1 MNPGKIRNLLL
12 YIIVPALVMYLFEAY
27 THNPFVRMKAGIQ
40 ILNILLFILINT
52 FFFFLTG
59 SLKISLRIMCIF
71 FMIAGLM
78 EYYLVEFRGV
88 TLLPWD
94 LGSLGTAAEVAGGY
108 DYMPGGRAILCIIG
122 FIILFIISGFA
133 DLKLRDLGNKGISF
147 CIRALGVLLSAGA
160 MMLYTGFVQTE
171 AARDIFGFYTKLFTP
186 TAISERDGTLTAFLM
201 ELQYVNVD
209 RPEGYSAEEA
219 KEKLDSLAPVPC
231 SEKKASIIVI
241 MNEAFSDPSVL
252 GDFETNED
260 YMPYVHSLQRGEYEN
275 AVTGELNVS
284 IVGGNTPNSE
294 FEFLTGD
301 SLLFLPEGS
310 IPYQQYVDEGIY
322 AMPAYLKDQGYATVG
337 MHPYLPA
344 GWERN
349 RVYPL
354 LGFEKILFQ
363 EDFAKDSSHVRDYI
377 SDMACSEQIIREYE
391 ENLKKGGKPFFAF
404 CVTMQN
410 HSPYEKDYE
419 DLPVD
424 IEIKGRE
431 GLKNVTTTE
440 RYLTLVK
447 RSDEAFEYLT
457 EYFRDTDDP
466 VVILMYGDH
475 QPSDSVVRPIWKL
488 LGKDSRN
495 LSEEDVEKRYIV
507 PYVIWANFDIE
518 GGKGCDMSANFLGN
532 RVLET
537 AGAGLDSY
545 RVFLKELYSGY
556 PILSAIRTVDNE
568 GRRLD
573 DREIKENGDIS
584 DYRTLQYYELFDR

>member
-1 MNPGKIRNLLL
+1 MNPGRIRNLLL

-40 ILNILLFILINT
+40 VLNILLFILINT
-52 FFFFLTG
+52 FFFFLSG
-59 SLKISLRIMCIF
+59 SLKISLRIMCVF

-108 DYMPGGRAILCIIG
+108 DYMPGGRALLCIIG
-122 FIILFIISGFA
+122 FILLFIICGFA
-133 DLKLRDLGNKGISF
+133 DLKLRDLCEKGVSF
-147 CIRALGVLLSAGA
+147 GIRALGVLLSAGA
-160 MMLYTGFVQTE
+160 MMLYTAFVQTE

-209 RPEGYSAEEA
+209 RPEGYSAEAA
-219 KEKLDSLAPVPC
+219 KEKLDSFSPIAC
-231 SEKKASIIVI
+231 GEKKASIIVI

-322 AMPAYLKDQGYATVG
+322 AMPAYLRDQGYATVG

-349 RVYPL
+349 RVYPQ
-354 LGFEKILFQ
+354 LGFEKILFRD
-363 EDFAKDSSHVRDYI
+363 DFAKDSSKVRDYI

-431 GLKNVTTTE
+431 GLKNVRTTE

-457 EYFRDTDDP
+457 DHFRDTDDP
-466 VVILMYGDH
+466 VVIVMYGDH

-518 GGKGCDMSANFLGN
+518 GGNGCDMSANFLGN

-545 RVFLKELYSGY
+545 RVFLKGLYSRY
-556 PILSAIRTVDNE
+556 PILSAIRTMDQE

>member
-147 CIRALGVLLSAGA
+147 CIRALGVLFSAGA
-160 MMLYTGFVQTE
+160 MMIYTGFVQTE

-260 YMPYVHSLQRGEYEN
+260 YMPYVHSLQRGECEN
-275 AVTGELNVS
+275 AVTG
-284 IVGGNTPNSE
+284 
-294 FEFLTGD
+294 
-301 SLLFLPEGS
+301 
-310 IPYQQYVDEGIY
+310 
-322 AMPAYLKDQGYATVG
+322 
-337 MHPYLPA
+337 
-344 GWERN
+344 
-349 RVYPL
+349 
-354 LGFEKILFQ
+354 
-363 EDFAKDSSHVRDYI
+363 
-377 SDMACSEQIIREYE
+377 
-391 ENLKKGGKPFFAF
+391 
-404 CVTMQN
+404 
-410 HSPYEKDYE
+410 
-419 DLPVD
+419 
-424 IEIKGRE
+424 
-431 GLKNVTTTE
+431 
-440 RYLTLVK
+440 
-447 RSDEAFEYLT
+447 
-457 EYFRDTDDP
+457 
-466 VVILMYGDH
+466 
-475 QPSDSVVRPIWKL
+475 
-488 LGKDSRN
+488 
-495 LSEEDVEKRYIV
+495 
-507 PYVIWANFDIE
+507 
-518 GGKGCDMSANFLGN
+518 
-532 RVLET
+532 
-537 AGAGLDSY
+537 
-545 RVFLKELYSGY
+545 
-556 PILSAIRTVDNE
+556 
-568 GRRLD
+568 
-573 DREIKENGDIS
+573 
-584 DYRTLQYYELFDR
+584 